1 MVFGEMFEDFKD
13 NVDDVVCFLFP
24 LHNFTHFYSYN
35 HTFSPLQDLPSLGVV
50 STLINIISH
59 DLGRITTKTLTQ
71 AVNSINQLWSSAS
84 ELEKGSNKPL
94 ANSIS
99 DTIKEL
105 KATLK
110 C

>member
-1 MVFGEMFEDFKD
+1 M
-13 NVDDVVCFLFP
+13 LPFP
-24 LHNFTHFYSYN
+24 SPQSHFVIFFFFYQ
-35 HTFSPLQDLPSLGVV
+35 QDLPSLGVV
-50 STLINIISH
+50 STLINIISR

-84 ELEKGSNKPL
+84 ELEKGSNKTL